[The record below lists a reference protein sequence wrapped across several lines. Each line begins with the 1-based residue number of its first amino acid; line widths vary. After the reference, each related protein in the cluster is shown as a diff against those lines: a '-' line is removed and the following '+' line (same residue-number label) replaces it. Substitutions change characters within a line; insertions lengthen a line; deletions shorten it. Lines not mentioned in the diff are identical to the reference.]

1 MSPKPPLLAGSSRTG
16 AAGDD
21 PSRPPGRSS
30 KSASRSPIVRA
41 ASAAAVRCSSSSTD
55 SRPAAQ
61 CVRRLT
67 AAASRSPSEARTPA
81 PLCVSWAAIAIH
93 DRPLR
98 GHGPARVGIAVP
110 ARTRPGANVA
120 HVGSLAQR
128 MVVTADAERRALE
141 RALHD
146 GAQQRIAALNTTLA
160 LAGRRLDGTCDGDAA
175 ELVTQA
181 GEEAKRCLEDLR
193 DLARLIYPAVLAE
206 RGLGSALRDLAHRA
220 AGFVEVVETPDA
232 RFPEPTELAAYLVA
246 SEALSNL

>member
-1 MSPKPPLLAGSSRTG
+1 
-16 AAGDD
+16 
-21 PSRPPGRSS
+21 
-30 KSASRSPIVRA
+30 
-41 ASAAAVRCSSSSTD
+41 
-55 SRPAAQ
+55 
-61 CVRRLT
+61 
-67 AAASRSPSEARTPA
+67 
-81 PLCVSWAAIAIH
+81 
-93 DRPLR
+93 
-98 GHGPARVGIAVP
+98 
-110 ARTRPGANVA
+110 
-120 HVGSLAQR
+120 
-128 MVVTADAERRALE
+128 MVVTADAELRALE

-246 SEALSNL
+246 SEALSNLGESGDATLGGELRDGELRVWVRGASLTGEQIERLSDRVEALGGRLESAAGDEPHVLASLPAA